1 MGAPLLSR
9 SSFTIDALISIHSS
23 SNSLV
28 PGAAP
33 GPLPG
38 GRRAA
43 PPPPATPGPRRAPLL
58 ALPPPRLFLG
68 EASPLGDGV
77 GNARREQREGA
88 ARAVFARGREIG
100 VLGVGVGAR
109 PRHDGNVELA

>member
-23 SNSLV
+23 WNSLV

-38 GRRAA
+38 GRAPAQSGPDLTAA
-43 PPPPATPGPRRAPLL
+43 GRVCGGSGAGSGLL
-58 ALPPPRLFLG
+58 RDGAAAGGRGFALPPSPALPHPPRLPL
-68 EASPLGDGV
+68 ASPPL
-77 GNARREQREGA
+77 
-88 ARAVFARGREIG
+88 
-100 VLGVGVGAR
+100 L
-109 PRHDGNVELA
+109 